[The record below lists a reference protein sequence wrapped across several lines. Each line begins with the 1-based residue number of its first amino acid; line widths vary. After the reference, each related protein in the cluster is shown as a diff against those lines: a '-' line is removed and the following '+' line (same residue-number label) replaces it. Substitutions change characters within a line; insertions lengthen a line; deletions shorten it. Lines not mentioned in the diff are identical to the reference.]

1 MYFPFLSSDH
11 SDLTSKLYH
20 IKKKISIFSKKVFT
34 FLEICAMISNGGY
47 GIVAQL
53 GERLLRM

>member
-1 MYFPFLSSDH
+1 MYKMSGFFN
-11 SDLTSKLYH
+11 
-20 IKKKISIFSKKVFT
+20 IFKKVFT
-34 FLEICAMISNGGY
+34 FLEKCAMITSGDY